1 MIIIE
6 NEHPDM
12 TLNLHLSPYM
22 NHITVITQRN
32 AAQKTDDKSFTH
44 ICIMDKREYP
54 ESIMMTSQH
63 LFNLF

>member
-32 AAQKTDDKSFTH
+32 AAQKTDDKSFLLL
-44 ICIMDKREYP
+44 I
-54 ESIMMTSQH
+54 
-63 LFNLF
+63 FA